1 MWWAASVA
9 KQGQVIQD
17 RWCAICRKMMMHLIG
32 DVWVHSHVKPTQMA
46 IPLHKECNF
55 LNSWSLQ
62 CGVFEGSGHNELSR
76 KTHLIGVDLE
86 S

>member
-9 KQGQVIQD
+9 KQEQVIQD
-17 RWCAICRKMMMHLIG
+17 RWCAICRKMVMHLMR
-32 DVWVHSHVKPTQMA
+32 DLWVRLQVTPTQMA

-55 LNSWSLQ
+55 LKQLVAAMWRVGRLGTQ
-62 CGVFEGSGHNELSR
+62 GIGL